1 MNDTTLLYI
10 VLFTARCVIAAICMH
25 KYGLKAV
32 ALMVLYAILTAITP
46 EMAI

>member
-10 VLFTARCVIAAICMH
+10 VLFTTRCVIAAICMH

-32 ALMVLYAILTAITP
+32 ALMVLYAILTVMSP
-46 EMAI
+46 EVPI